1 MLRPL
6 LLIIGVG
13 KTKVKVMKK
22 YIERKTEL
30 LGEGWRAHPY
40 GCVCSAIAL
49 TTGRTFDEAVELAT
63 KELNYDSK
71 SGVMSDMLYNWL
83 DNSPEWEM
91 VGVQEYLNEYKVG
104 GQVVL
109 RRPRAASI
117 AKKLSRGKYMLITRG
132 HATAVI
138 EGELIEYKPKRIVN
152 SVYKYVG

>member
-13 KTKVKVMKK
+13 RTKVKVMTK
-22 YIERKTEL
+22 YIKRKTEL
-30 LGEGWRAHPY
+30 LGEGWRAHPA

-49 TTGRTFDEAVELAT
+49 ITGRTFDEAVELAT
-63 KELNYDSK
+63 NELDYSKEL
-71 SGVMSDMLYNWL
+71 GVSSDILYEWL
-83 DNSPEWEM
+83 ENSSEWEM
-91 VGVQEYLNEYKVG
+91 VGVGEYLNEYKVS

-117 AKKLSRGKYMLITRG
+117 AKKLSQGKYMLITRG